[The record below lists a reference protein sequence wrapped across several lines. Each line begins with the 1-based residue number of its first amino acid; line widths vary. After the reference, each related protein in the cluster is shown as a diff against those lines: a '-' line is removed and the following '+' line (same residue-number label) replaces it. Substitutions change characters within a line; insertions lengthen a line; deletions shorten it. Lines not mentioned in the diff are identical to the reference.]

1 MGPKVEEDGI
11 GFPVAG
17 TDCSLVHTGDRRAV
31 GTTGAEAV
39 SFDVI
44 RRDVSDVVDGASS
57 VPQFRVMLWVMMI
70 WGQCRES

>member
-1 MGPKVEEDGI
+1 M
-11 GFPVAG
+11 
-17 TDCSLVHTGDRRAV
+17 DCGLVDTGDKESG
-31 GTTGAEAV
+31 GTARAEAV